1 MLCMLLSQKLVP
13 AKIITHRIP
22 IIGRGFFKGEG
33 ENGHTPRKNTRARYV
48 VQMIPTYQV
57 LSFGLK
63 YVLKCNSLFL
73 NG

>member
-13 AKIITHRIP
+13 TKIMTHRIP
-22 IIGRGFFKGEG
+22 IIGRGVFKGEG
-33 ENGHTPRKNTRARYV
+33 ENGHTPSKNTSARYM
-48 VQMIPTYQV
+48 VQMIPRYQV

-63 YVLKCNSLFL
+63 YGLKCNSLFF